1 MPILV
6 CIYPGSLTQ
15 SCAARASWEKN
26 LQRRVELL
34 GPGTVD
40 DLNPDECHNQG
51 ALLSQL
57 KALSEVTKHLE
68 SPARANKMS
77 DDRSMHLAVKISFR
91 LYKTTVSSLT
101 TEAEN
106 SKLDQASPK
115 TFSELRM
122 VLTSTECHIGSQGHR
137 LLKSA
142 CTAAA
147 AGAQISAAFESET
160 FNAWPWQ
167 GTLRL
172 ETQ

>member
-1 MPILV
+1 MDADTS
-6 CIYPGSLTQ
+6 IYLPREPF
-15 SCAARASWEKN
+15 AAHASWAKN
-26 LQRRVELL
+26 LQRRVALL
-34 GPGTVD
+34 GPGTVG

-57 KALSEVTKHLE
+57 KALSVVTKHLE

-115 TFSELRM
+115 TFVSSE
-122 VLTSTECHIGSQGHR
+122 
-137 LLKSA
+137 
-142 CTAAA
+142 
-147 AGAQISAAFESET
+147 
-160 FNAWPWQ
+160 WY
-167 GTLRL
+167 
-172 ETQ
+172 